1 MNVVSVLI
9 IGVIGAFF
17 AVILKQY
24 KPEYALAVT
33 VITTIIIT
41 FSAIGW
47 AVPIISEIKGMLDN
61 AKVSYKSLSV
71 LIKSV
76 GICYITQLTSDVCK
90 DTGQVSIASK
100 IELVGRIALCISAI
114 PLYRE
119 ILSLV
124 ETIIGK
130 VT

>member
-124 ETIIGK
+124 KTIIGK